1 MKAIIIDDERP
12 SREALAQKIRKHC
25 PEVTL
30 SSLCS
35 GADEGWQALTTEK
48 PDLVFLDIEMPVY
61 NGFDFLEKAQSHSFQ
76 VIFTTAY
83 NEYAIQA
90 IRYSALDYLVKP
102 VDVEELKSALE
113 RARKHKFESQ
123 TIQLQTLMS
132 NLKSGNTRQS
142 LAISTSEGLYVA
154 NLSEILFLQADGNYT
169 NIYLTNGKIL
179 SSKPLGEFEEALPPD
194 RFFRVHHSAIIHLE
208 HIRKYIRG
216 EGGEVV
222 MNDDTH
228 LPVARRRK
236 EELLERIKAFAGKV

>member
-12 SREALAQKIRKHC
+12 SREALAQKIRLHC
-25 PEVTL
+25 PEIEL
-30 SSLCS
+30 GSLCS
-35 GADEGWQALTTEK
+35 GAVEGWEAVRTEK
-48 PDLVFLDIEMPVY
+48 PDLVFLDIEMPIY
-61 NGFDFLEKAQSHSFQ
+61 NGFDFLEKVQSHPFQ

-113 RARKHKFESQ
+113 RARKHQKESQ
-123 TIQLQTLMS
+123 TLQLQTLMR
-132 NLKSGNTRQS
+132 NLKAGNTLQS
-142 LAISTSEGLYVA
+142 LAISTAEGLYVTH
-154 NLSEILFLQADGNYT
+154 LSEILYLQADGNYT
-169 NIYLTNGKIL
+169 HIGLSTGKIL
-179 SSKPLGEFEEALPPD
+179 SSKPLGEFEEALPAD

-222 MNDDTH
+222 MTDQTH